1 MGSGLETSDFGARTP
16 TTEDL
21 TPIERACFWMAGRTP
36 REPDP
41 SLRGELAVDVAV
53 VGGGYTG
60 LWTALSLKEL
70 EPSAS
75 VCVIEQDIVGFGGS
89 GRNAGIA
96 GESLD
101 HSHELAIAHFG
112 LDEARTMARVGR
124 ENLAAME
131 SWLAARGVDAAFERT
146 GQLMVALSDAHLRGL
161 DASLE
166 AAGRVGIEDYRLLDR
181 GETRDELDSPLYLGA
196 LLMPRNALVDPVR
209 LAEGLRAQAV
219 REGVRVFERTPVRG
233 LALVGDGVRVEAAEG
248 RVRAR
253 RAVLATNAYSH
264 RLRPSLVRRFLPL
277 YDYVLVSEPLPAAQ
291 RAALGWRS
299 RRGVVDARA
308 FFNYY
313 RLTRDDRVLFGTS
326 EAAYYSGNR
335 VDAACDRSPAHF
347 DALRASFRRHFPALA
362 GLRFPFAWGG
372 PIASTTRLTPFFG
385 VAGGRLA
392 YGLGYTGHGI
402 GSTRV
407 AGRILAELT
416 LERRGGL
423 TELAMVRRPPFP
435 YPPEPLRT
443 LAVRAVTRAL
453 RRVDAGGRAGIL
465 LRILDRMGIGFSS

>member
-1 MGSGLETSDFGARTP
+1 
-16 TTEDL
+16 
-21 TPIERACFWMAGRTP
+21 MAGRAP
-36 REPDP
+36 REAEP
-41 SLRGELAVDVAV
+41 LRGDLDADFAI

-60 LWTALSLKEL
+60 LWTALFLKEL

-75 VCVIEQDIVGFGGS
+75 VCVLEQGLVGHGGS

-112 LDEARTMARVGR
+112 LEEARTMARVGR
-124 ENLAAME
+124 ENLEEME

-146 GQLMVALSDAHLRGL
+146 GQLVVALTEAHRRAL
-161 DASLE
+161 DASAE
-166 AAGRVGIEDYRLLDR
+166 AARRVGIEDARVLTAEELR
-181 GETRDELDSPLYLGA
+181 EELDSPLYRGA
-196 LLMPRNALVDPVR
+196 LLLPRHALVDPVR
-209 LAEGLRAQAV
+209 LVEGLRGEAV
-219 REGVRVFERTPVRG
+219 RAGVRVFERTPVGGIDVQRG
-233 LALVGDGVRVEAAEG
+233 GVRIAAPG
-248 RVRAR
+248 GSVRAR

-264 RLRPSLVRRFLPL
+264 HLRPSLARRFLPL
-277 YDYVLVSEPLPAAQ
+277 YDYILVSEPLTGPQHASI
-291 RAALGWRS
+291 GWRR
-299 RRGVVDARA
+299 RRGVIDARA

-313 RLTRDDRVLFGTS
+313 RLTQDGRILFGTS

-335 VDAACDRSPAHF
+335 VDASCDSSPAHF
-347 DALRASFRRHFPALA
+347 EALRTSFRRLFPALSD
-362 GLRFPFAWGG
+362 LRFPFAWGG

-385 VAGGRLA
+385 VEAGRIA

-407 AGRILAELT
+407 AGRILAELS

-423 TELAMVRRPPFP
+423 AELAMARRPPLP

-443 LAVRAVTRAL
+443 LAVRAVTRSL
-453 RRVDAGGRAGIL
+453 RRVDAGEKPGML
-465 LRILDRMGIGFSS
+465 LRILDRLGIGFSS

>member
-1 MGSGLETSDFGARTP
+1 MS
-16 TTEDL
+16 
-21 TPIERACFWMAGRTP
+21 IEPDGIESSCFWMAGRP
-36 REPDP
+36 AREPDP
-41 SLRGELAVDVAV
+41 PLRGEISVDFAI

-60 LWTALSLKEL
+60 LWTALFLKEL

-75 VCVIEQDIVGFGGS
+75 VCVLEQELVGFGGS

-146 GQLMVALSDAHLRGL
+146 GQLVMALSDAHLRSLRASL
-161 DASLE
+161 DA
-166 AAGRVGIEDYRLLDR
+166 ARRVGIEDFRLL
-181 GETRDELDSPLYLGA
+181 TRDEARAELDGPLYLGA

-209 LAEGLRAQAV
+209 LAEGLRGQAI

-233 LALVGDGVRVEAAEG
+233 IEIGVTGVRVAASEG
-248 RVRAR
+248 SVRAR
-253 RAVLATNAYSH
+253 RVVLATNAYSH
-264 RLRPSLVRRFLPL
+264 HLRPALARRFLPL
-277 YDYVLVSEPLPAAQ
+277 YDYVLVSEPLPAAS
-291 RAALGWRS
+291 RAAIGWRA

-313 RLTRDDRVLFGTS
+313 RLTRDDRILFGTS
-326 EAAYYSGNR
+326 EAAYYPGNR
-335 VDAACDRSPAHF
+335 VDAACDRSPSHF
-347 DALRASFRRHFPALA
+347 ESLRASFRRHFPALA

-423 TELAMVRRPPFP
+423 TELDMVRRPPFP
-435 YPPEPLRT
+435 YPPEPLRS
-443 LAVRAVTRAL
+443 LAVRSVTRAL
-453 RRVDAGGRAGIL
+453 RRVDAGERPGIL
-465 LRILDRMGIGFSS
+465 LRILDRLGIGFSS

>member
-1 MGSGLETSDFGARTP
+1 
-16 TTEDL
+16 
-21 TPIERACFWMAGRTP
+21 MAGRPP
-36 REPDP
+36 REAPEP
-41 SLRGELAVDVAV
+41 LRGERDCDFAI

-60 LWTALSLKEL
+60 LWTALFLKEL

-75 VCVIEQDIVGFGGS
+75 VAVVEQGLVGHGGS

-124 ENLAAME
+124 ESLAAME
-131 SWLAARGVDAAFERT
+131 AWLAARGVDAAFERT
-146 GQLMVALSDAHLRGL
+146 GQLIVALSEAHLRGL
-161 DASLE
+161 DASLD
-166 AAGRVGIEDYRLLDR
+166 AARRVGIDDHRLLSR
-181 GETRDELDSPLYLGA
+181 GETRAELDSPLYRGA
-196 LLMPRNALVDPVR
+196 LLQPRNALVDPVR
-209 LAEGLRAQAV
+209 LAEGLRAEAI
-219 REGVRVFERTPVRG
+219 RAGVRVFERSPVV
-233 LALVGDGVRVEAAEG
+233 ALRVGGG
-248 RVRAR
+248 RVHVRTGGGALRAR
-253 RAVLATNAYSH
+253 RGVLATNAYSH
-264 RLRPSLVRRFLPL
+264 AFRRSLLRRFIPL
-277 YDYVLVSEPLPAAQ
+277 YDYVVASEPLTSAQ
-291 RAALGWRS
+291 RDAIGWRN

-313 RLTRDDRVLFGTS
+313 RPTRDGRIVFGTS

-335 VDAACDRSPAHF
+335 VGPSCDVSPAHF
-347 DALRASFRRHFPALA
+347 DALNASFRRHFPALA
-362 GLRFPFAWGG
+362 DLRFPFAWGG

-385 VAGGRLA
+385 VLRGRLA

-407 AGRILAELT
+407 AGRILAELS

-435 YPPEPLRT
+435 YPPEPVRT

-453 RRVDAGGRAGIL
+453 RRLDDGEQPGIV